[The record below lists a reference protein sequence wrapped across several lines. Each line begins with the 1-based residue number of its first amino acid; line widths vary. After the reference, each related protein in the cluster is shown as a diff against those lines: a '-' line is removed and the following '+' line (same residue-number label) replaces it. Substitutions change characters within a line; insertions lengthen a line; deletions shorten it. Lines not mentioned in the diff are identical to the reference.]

1 VSDIGCRDVDY
12 VNAGPRCLWEGVL
25 VDSGSM
31 IIASRFNGPPGTGN
45 GGYSAGTFAALVDSG
60 GVPEVTLVK
69 PPPLDVRLGAGE
81 AGVVDP
87 AGQVIATVRAV
98 PAFEAVAPRV
108 SLDAATEAATRYAGF
123 ADHPFPTC
131 YVCGPER
138 ADGLRIF
145 PGPVDGVVAAPFT
158 APAQVTAETVWA
170 ALDCPGGWSVLSA
183 GRAYVLGRMAAIIA
197 EPPAPGSES
206 VVVGVL
212 SGTEGRRAAVH
223 TALYTPAGTLL
234 AHARATWV
242 AI

>member
-1 VSDIGCRDVDY
+1 MV
-12 VNAGPRCLWEGVL
+12 
-25 VDSGSM
+25 
-31 IIASRFNGPPGTGN
+31 IASRFNGPPGTGN
-45 GGYSAGTFAALVDSG
+45 GGYSAGTFAALVQQP
-60 GVPEVTLVK
+60 GVPEVTLLK
-69 PPPLDVRLGAGE
+69 PPPLDVRLTAEGDE
-81 AGVVDP
+81 VVDP
-87 AGQVIATVRAV
+87 AGQVIATARAV

-108 SLDAATEAATRYAGF
+108 TVEAAKEASAHYAGF
-123 ADHPFPTC
+123 TDHPFPTC

-158 APAQVTAETVWA
+158 APARVTTETVWS
-170 ALDCPGGWSVLSA
+170 ALDCPGGWSVLSP
-183 GRAYVLGRMAAIIA
+183 GRAYVLGRMAAVIS

-206 VVVGVL
+206 VVVGML

-223 TALYTPAGTLL
+223 SALWTPDGRLL